1 MSILCDLIYEDNRF
15 LLFLLCFI
23 RMVRAL
29 DFLKETSILTII
41 YSIVPISIAYYLS
54 LPSDRTIVIVSHR
67 EYLFVL
73 SKIE

>member
-1 MSILCDLIYEDNRF
+1 
-15 LLFLLCFI
+15 
-23 RMVRAL
+23 MVRAL